1 MLQLLG
7 HCWFQGLAPPVG
19 ITPMW
24 INDKMNEKVGNVNT
38 LTLPSAENSVL
49 HSSFVKRHHTLNK
62 NPTSF
67 FRRGPASEHV
77 LLCIRQALCCSLL
90 NSVSCKATSTD
101 NVQMNDPGRYYGH

>member
-1 MLQLLG
+1 
-7 HCWFQGLAPPVG
+7 
-19 ITPMW
+19 MW